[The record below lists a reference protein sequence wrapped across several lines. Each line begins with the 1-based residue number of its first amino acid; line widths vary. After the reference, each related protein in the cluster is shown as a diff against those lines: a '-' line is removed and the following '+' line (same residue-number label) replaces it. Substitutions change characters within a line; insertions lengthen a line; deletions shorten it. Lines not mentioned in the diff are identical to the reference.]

1 MYAAS
6 YAMIIPMINDS
17 LAILT
22 VTLYSFA
29 GILQY
34 KRLCGSFNSSRIV
47 PLICSFFAIIAH
59 AVLLFHWI
67 DQGNVQ
73 NLTVINVF
81 SQVAWL
87 IALLITLFAFVA
99 PLDNLGVFIFPFA
112 AVTVL
117 LGWLFPGS
125 HMVDTKAEPGQLL
138 HILLAFLVM
147 SIFFVAATQA
157 TLLLLQDR
165 LLRQRQTQGMVRFL
179 PPLET
184 MENLLFQMISMGF
197 ILLSLVLLTSVIF
210 FPLFFSI
217 QLWPHTITA
226 FLAWLVF
233 AILLY
238 GRKIF
243 GWRGYKAIGLTMSG
257 VCLVLLSYVATWLV
271 EIFLAPI

>member
-1 MYAAS
+1 
-6 YAMIIPMINDS
+6 MIIPMINDS

-22 VTLYSFA
+22 VVFYSLA
-29 GILQY
+29 GVLQY
-34 KRLCGSFNSSRIV
+34 KRLSGSLDSSRVISLV
-47 PLICSFFAIIAH
+47 CAFFAILAH

-73 NLTVINVF
+73 NLTVLNVF

-87 IALLITLFAFVA
+87 IALLIVLFSFAI
-99 PLDNLGVFIFPFA
+99 PLDNLGIFIFPFA

-125 HMVDTKAEPGQLL
+125 HMINTKADLGQLL

-165 LLRQRQTQGMVRFL
+165 LLHQRQTQGMVRFL

-197 ILLSLVLLTSVIF
+197 ILLSLVLITSVIF

-217 QLWPHTITA
+217 RLWPHTITA
-226 FLAWLVF
+226 ILSWLVF
-233 AILLY
+233 AVLLS

-257 VCLVLLSYVATWLV
+257 VSLVILSYVATWLA
-271 EIFLAPI
+271 ETFLMPL